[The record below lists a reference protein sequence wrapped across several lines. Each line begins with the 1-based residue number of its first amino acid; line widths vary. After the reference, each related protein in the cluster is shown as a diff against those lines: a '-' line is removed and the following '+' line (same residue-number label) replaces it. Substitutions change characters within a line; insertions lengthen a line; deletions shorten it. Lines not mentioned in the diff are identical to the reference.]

1 MIPLPSKTT
10 PPTKKSDEVII
21 PLLYYVQR
29 IQRLMYEIPSD
40 EEALKL
46 LEENFSPETTFE
58 WNYEKLHFDDFKN
71 FVQNWRSRYTFL
83 EFKFHEAIA
92 SPDPSDPEG
101 RGGTL
106 GFGMRGRVIGKDDGK
121 IYEGRVHAIFKVEW
135 VPGQNGGEDRRVIT
149 RSNQVLQG
157 PYVIEEERRGGSF
170 STPGEDFG

>member
-10 PPTKKSDEVII
+10 PPTKKSDEVTI

-29 IQRLMYEIPSD
+29 IQRYPLPLVIICLMYEIPSD

-46 LEENFSPETTFE
+46 LEDNFSPETTFE

-157 PYVIEEERRGGSF
+157 PYVIEEER
-170 STPGEDFG
+170 